1 VDDASARAVAIVAE
15 HVTGAYGFTM
25 KTVANEFLHR
35 VLPLR
40 DPDEPRFWCVV
51 VVRCTAGGL
60 PDRSQP
66 PWVGRRGLRREELP
80 ETMGEIR
87 ADLSAW
93 LAQPEQ
99 TELREWVLVPGA
111 VAAQIVPTG
120 EPSSR
125 GRVVP
130 HATSAEGQNL
140 EPMVA
145 ARERQQVYG

>member
-1 VDDASARAVAIVAE
+1 MNEPSAVAVVAE

-25 KTVANEFLHR
+25 KTVANEILHR

-40 DPDEPRFWCVV
+40 DPDQPRFWCIV

-66 PWVGRRGLRREELP
+66 PWVGRRGLRREDLS
-80 ETMGEIR
+80 ETMGAIR

-99 TELREWVLVPGA
+99 TELRALVLIPDTAAAPIVPPGERSSLERPTPPA
-111 VAAQIVPTG
+111 IPTG
-120 EPSSR
+120 ED
-125 GRVVP
+125 
-130 HATSAEGQNL
+130 QNL
-140 EPMVA
+140 EAPA
-145 ARERQQVYG
+145 ATLGHLQAYG